1 MRIPGKKANIREN
14 NARRF
19 QCIDFFVKKFPNA
32 HTHSHASSPFAA
44 AATVFPGM
52 AKLAI
57 RLFTFKQIYEKS
69 RHFMHFKLEKGPI
82 RMVEQSLNALIMRK
96 KKQYFAKQTDKP
108 ELWALA
114 ARVKRA
120 Y

>member
-1 MRIPGKKANIREN
+1 M
-14 NARRF
+14 
-19 QCIDFFVKKFPNA
+19 
-32 HTHSHASSPFAA
+32 HTHSHAFLLFA

-82 RMVEQSLNALIMRK
+82 RMVEQSLNALIMQK
-96 KKQYFAKQTDKP
+96 KP
-108 ELWALA
+108 
-114 ARVKRA
+114 VP
-120 Y
+120 